1 MCKLKKLSALIL
13 VAVLLCS
20 NIQLVGAVADEPI
33 YVDFETPVLYGSTN
47 FYYPDYKMSS
57 GVTDTLEESV
67 DLDTLKSY
75 LINSFKSCPSSVYI
89 IDFSIP
95 NTQENMS
102 ALQNLIW
109 HEIPELFHIYA
120 IGFTLSDNYIY
131 SINVIYNYTEQQYK
145 TMMSQVEKSAA
156 KLLDGIE
163 DNNRLT
169 DVEKALLIHDR
180 IAVSCEYSTDTSPRE
195 CYNMYGVLVNKNAVC
210 MGYTLAYDYL
220 LSKVGIESD
229 YCSSDS
235 LNHAWNIVY
244 IDGVPYHVDITW
256 DDPTP
261 DISGRVLHTN
271 FLRSTDGI
279 VATGHFDTE
288 IDFTKTPTDTRY
300 DSYYWQNSNTAF
312 QLVENDIYYIDSQ
325 NATLNKT
332 SNGVTQTCKSI
343 SDIWRAGTNSY
354 WRGHY
359 GILTFDGK
367 NLLYSLSKAVYKY
380 DTESGDSS
388 VVFTPDFSA
397 GDYYNIYGLKYENCE
412 LICEVTNSPN
422 YTSTTKAES
431 TQKTAH
437 HLSSD
442 YWVTDKGSSST
453 ATGTKHRECTVCG
466 IECEIATLPKVAIT
480 TRSAAADYS
489 SCTLFTDMY
498 ICDSISKLIF
508 ASGIT
513 SISASPSHDANGN
526 TLYGTGSTVSIF
538 NSNEHI
544 YDFILV
550 VNGDLNGDSVCDA
563 IDVAL
568 TERYSNGIG
577 TPTKDEIYAGNKS
590 VSDTIDAST
599 YQRVVN
605 TALAS

>member
-1 MCKLKKLSALIL
+1 MNKPKKLSALLL
-13 VAVLLCS
+13 VVLLLCS
-20 NIQLVGAVADEPI
+20 SLQHVGAVTYIPAGADI
-33 YVDFETPVLYGSTN
+33 QYPVLYGSTD

-57 GVTDTLEESV
+57 GVTDGLEEAV
-67 DLDTLKSY
+67 DIDTLKSY
-75 LINSFKSCPSSVYI
+75 LINSFKACPSSVYI

-95 NTQENMS
+95 KTQENMT
-102 ALQNLIW
+102 ALRNLIW
-109 HEIPELFHIYA
+109 HEIPELFHIYG
-120 IGFTLSDNYIY
+120 IGFSLSDNYIY
-131 SINVIYNYTEQQYK
+131 SINVSYNYTEQQYK

-156 KLLDGIE
+156 KLLDGIKG
-163 DNNRLT
+163 NNRLT
-169 DVEKALLIHDR
+169 DVEKALLLHDR
-180 IAVSCEYSTDTSPRE
+180 IAVLCEYSTDTSPRE

-220 LSKVGIESD
+220 LSKVGIESE

-256 DDPTP
+256 DDPTA
-261 DISGRVLHTN
+261 DISGRVRHTN

-279 VATGHFDTE
+279 VATGHLDTK
-288 IDFTKTPTDTRY
+288 IDYIKTPTDTRY

-312 QLVENDIYYIDSQ
+312 QLVGNDIYYIDNQ
-325 NATLNKT
+325 NATLNKI
-332 SNGVTQTCKSI
+332 SNGVTQNCKSI
-343 SDIWRAGTNSY
+343 SDTWKAGLNSY
-354 WRGHY
+354 WRGHF
-359 GILTFDGK
+359 GMLAFDGK
-367 NLLYSLSKAVYKY
+367 DLLYSLSNAVYKY

-388 VVFTPDFSA
+388 VVFTPDFSV
-397 GDYYNIYGLKYENCE
+397 GEYYSIYGLKYENCE

-442 YWVTDKGSSST
+442 YWITDRGSSPT
-453 ATGTKHRECTVCG
+453 ATGIKHRECIVCG
-466 IECEIATLPKVAIT
+466 IECEFETLPKVAIT
-480 TRSAAADYS
+480 TRSASASYS

-498 ICDSISKLIF
+498 TCDNINKLIL
-508 ASGIT
+508 ASGAT
-513 SISASPSHDANGN
+513 SVSATPSHNTNGN
-526 TLYGTGSTVSIF
+526 TLYGTGSIVSIF
-538 NSNEHI
+538 NDNEHI
-544 YDFILV
+544 YDFTLV

-563 IDVAL
+563 LDIAL
-568 TERYSNGIG
+568 TERYSNEIG

-590 VSDTIDAST
+590 VSDTIDATT